1 MEIHTSKPLINIK
14 VFILLFLFL
23 LAVTYSNPCTLD
35 NGKICEHSCLKSF
48 NTILCTCPDGHYLH
62 NNRYKCVGKLCCS
75 AITIVVSF
83 RRSCLRKER
92 REGKEKL
99 TNKQRKK
106 RTTTNQMNKQTDR
119 PNDRQID
126 LYFDFISQ
134 MSMSATCLHVNMT
147 AITLLGHITVLVFL
161 DFLFN
166 RIEKD
171 AKVIK
176 L

>member
-14 VFILLFLFL
+14 VFILLFFSSSG
-23 LAVTYSNPCTLD
+23 TYSNPCTLD
-35 NGKICEHSCLKSF
+35 NGKICEHSCLKSS
-48 NTILCTCPDGHYLH
+48 NTVLCTCPDGHYLH
-62 NNRYKCVGKLCCS
+62 SNRYKCVGKLCCS
-75 AITIVVSF
+75 AIMASTYCLVVSF
-83 RRSCLRKER
+83 QWSRLRKER

-99 TNKQRKK
+99 TNK

-119 PNDRQID
+119 PSDRQID